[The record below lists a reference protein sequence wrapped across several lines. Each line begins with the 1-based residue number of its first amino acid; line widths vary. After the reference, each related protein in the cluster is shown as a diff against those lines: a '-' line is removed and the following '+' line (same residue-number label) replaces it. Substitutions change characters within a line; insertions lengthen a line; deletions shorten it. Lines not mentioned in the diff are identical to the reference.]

1 MSAVRI
7 GEVEVGLASRG
18 CVVQV
23 LMTLD
28 GVPTRPQQWR
38 DVAVALAQTL
48 QPQDHSV
55 DGVYA
60 VFDVSSAASSVLE
73 FGRVLELDEADEDA
87 LRGLG
92 AGATVA
98 YAAVR
103 RGKGGPKDGEKEP
116 VLAVTIQAAPQEP
129 GGVFGRR
136 RTRRGR
142 GCVIAA
148 VGDDGG
154 VRHVELSRR
163 PGGVGS
169 DAVELAA
176 AYSR

>member
-7 GEVEVGLASRG
+7 AEIDVGVASNG
-18 CVVQV
+18 CVVQI
-23 LMTLD
+23 LMTMD
-28 GVPTRPQQWR
+28 GVPSRPQQWR
-38 DVAVALAQTL
+38 DVAVALARTL
-48 QPQDHSV
+48 QPQGYPV

-60 VFDVSSAASSVLE
+60 VFDSSSAASAVLE
-73 FGRVLELDEADEDA
+73 FGRVLELEDADGDA
-87 LRGLG
+87 LRQLG

-103 RGKGGPKDGEKEP
+103 RGKGGPKNGEKEP
-116 VLAVTIQAAPQEP
+116 VVAVTIQTAPQEP

-136 RTRRGR
+136 RTRRGC

-148 VGDDGG
+148 VGDDGE
-154 VRHVELSRR
+154 VRHLEHSRR
-163 PGGVGS
+163 PGGVGA
-169 DAVELAA
+169 DAADLAA